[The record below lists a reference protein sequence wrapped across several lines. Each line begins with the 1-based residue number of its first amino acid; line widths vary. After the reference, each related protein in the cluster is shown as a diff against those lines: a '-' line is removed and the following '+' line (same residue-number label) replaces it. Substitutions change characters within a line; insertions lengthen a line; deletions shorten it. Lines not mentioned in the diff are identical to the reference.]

1 MLAQRLV
8 PRLCQECK
16 KADKLPEK
24 IQEIIKKEIEKL
36 PKETITQLPNYPI
49 TNYQVYHSP
58 GCPACKN
65 KGVSGRIA
73 LFEILEMTPELEEI
87 INTSPTEHRILE
99 EARHQ
104 GMISLRQ
111 DGILKALEGL
121 VSIEEVLRETM
132 EM

>member
-1 MLAQRLV
+1 MIGNW
-8 PRLCQECK
+8 
-16 KADKLPEK
+16 KL
-24 IQEIIKKEIEKL
+24 EIGNFK
-36 PKETITQLPNYPI
+36 
-49 TNYQVYHSP
+49 VYHSP

-73 LFEILEMTPELEEI
+73 FFEILKKTPELEEI

-121 VSIEEVLRETM
+121 VSIETVLRETM
-132 EM
+132 EV